1 MKQTNPIKPAV
12 LKTCTAAANAAE
24 AHAHDS
30 AAWAQKAE
38 DFAAEAAVSA
48 ARARRWA
55 VQNERLLSRLLLLNM
70 LLLVLSG
77 IFAGVLV
84 YLVIFE

>member
-1 MKQTNPIKPAV
+1 MKTTNTIKPAV

-30 AAWAQKAE
+30 AAWAHKAE

-48 ARARRWA
+48 ERALRWVVQTERRLSLLA
-55 VQNERLLSRLLLLNM
+55 IQNLILIG
-70 LLLVLSG
+70 LSG
-77 IFAGVLV
+77 IFSGLLV

>member
-1 MKQTNPIKPAV
+1 MKTTNTIKPAV

-38 DFAAEAAVSA
+38 DFAAEAAFSA
-48 ARARRWA
+48 ERARRWFI
-55 VQNERLLSRLLLLNM
+55 QNERSLSRLELQNR
-70 LLLVLSG
+70 LLVLLSG